1 MTDEPRKPPTA
12 DDVRHWL
19 GLLPEL
25 CALLPDAAVARGAID
40 GPRPAAASK
49 PPVKLHVLHLLDTRE
64 KWDWEWGMWQVD
76 PDRQGVLPYL
86 WGWVRDLEATA
97 YEDSADLP
105 GETPETPTVSNC
117 CDWLARHLHIA
128 EHLAQWAEFA
138 GGIKAVHRNV
148 TAAVS
153 SVQSVA
159 EKRVPCGTCG
169 FGHLER
175 DGEANR
181 WLCRACGH
189 IVTVQAVTLPQAA
202 RIVGVKRQTLYDW
215 ANRPGILRPLSSV
228 LGERGS
234 TRKLYDLS
242 DVRRLVAENRLRRV
256 VE

>member
-1 MTDEPRKPPTA
+1 MTDEPRKPTA

-97 YEDSADLP
+97 YETSVELP
-105 GETPETPTVSNC
+105 GETPTEPTVASC
-117 CDWLARHLHIA
+117 CDWLSRHLHIA
-128 EHLAQWAEFA
+128 EHLAQWPEFA
-138 GGIKAVHRNV
+138 CGVKAVHRNV

-153 SVQSVA
+153 AVRGRD
-159 EKRVPCGTCG
+159 KPVPCNRCGIGT
-169 FGHLER
+169 LDR
-175 DGEANR
+175 DAETNR
-181 WLCRACGH
+181 WTCKACGH
-189 IVTVQAVTLPQAA
+189 IVAVQAVTIRQAA
-202 RIVGVKRQTLYDW
+202 KIVGRPERTLRAW
-215 ANRPGILRPLSSV
+215 AQRNLL
-228 LGERGS
+228 
-234 TRKLYDLS
+234 TRVADGPRLHLYDLG
-242 DVRRLVAENRLRRV
+242 DIRRV
-256 VE
+256 AAEVALREG